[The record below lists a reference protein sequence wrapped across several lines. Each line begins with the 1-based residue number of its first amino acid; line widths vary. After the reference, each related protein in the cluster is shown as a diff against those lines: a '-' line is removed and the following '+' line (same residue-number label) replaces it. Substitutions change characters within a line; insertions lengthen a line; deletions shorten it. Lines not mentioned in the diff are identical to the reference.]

1 MILFEFAKRN
11 IRLHWLRS
19 FLAVLGIVIGVAS
32 IAAMG
37 ILGNS
42 MVLSIGESLSS
53 VGDTIVV
60 SPHTGGSGMGP
71 PGKTN
76 EKITDRM
83 VEQIKRAVT
92 PNLAIPVYSGGD
104 RMKIGSKETAGV
116 IYGIKIDDIP
126 TLLEVDEGSYS
137 RGETAAMVGRK
148 FADENDIKVG
158 SRISVGTKG
167 IVRVS
172 GILKERGMGFDINP
186 DYGIVVTDNWY
197 AQAYN
202 ATDYDMVVVKVRDLA
217 QIDSVKESIEKA
229 LNKREQVVNVLE
241 TKKIL
246 ETIMTAF
253 SSISTFVMAIG
264 GISLIVAGVSIFNIM
279 MMSVTERIR
288 EIGIMRS
295 LGAQRLE
302 VMKMFLY
309 EALILGL
316 VGSTIGGVF
325 SLLGGYLVSSLIL
338 KTTKYV
344 FVPSSLLPVVYG
356 MAFGIAVCLVCGIYP
371 AWKAANLNPIE
382 ALRHE

>member
-19 FLAVLGIVIGVAS
+19 FLAVLGIVIGVTA

-37 ILGNS
+37 IMGNS
-42 MVLSIGESLSS
+42 LVLSIGDSLSS

-71 PGKTN
+71 QGKTN
-76 EKITDRM
+76 EKITERM
-83 VEQIKRAVT
+83 VEQIKRAVS
-92 PNLAIPVYSGGD
+92 PNLALPVYSGGD
-104 RMKIGSKETAGV
+104 RMKIGSKDTAGV
-116 IYGIKIDDIP
+116 IYGMKTDDIP
-126 TLLEVDEGSYS
+126 VLLDLDQGSYI
-137 RGETAAMVGRK
+137 RGQSGAMAGKK
-148 FADENDIKVG
+148 FADDNNIKVG
-158 SRISVGTKG
+158 SRIEVGTKG
-167 IVRVS
+167 VIRVS

-186 DYGIVVTDNWY
+186 DYGIVVPDTWY
-197 AQAYN
+197 SQAYN
-202 ATDYDMVVVKVRDLA
+202 VTDYDMVVVKVRDLS
-217 QIDSVKESIEKA
+217 QIDSVKTSIEKA
-229 LNKREQVVNVLE
+229 LNKKDQVVNVLE
-241 TKKIL
+241 TKKVL

-264 GISLIVAGVSIFNIM
+264 GISLVVAGVSIFNIM

-295 LGAQRLE
+295 LGAQRRE
-302 VMKMFLY
+302 VLKMFLF

-316 VGSTIGGVF
+316 IGSVIGGIF
-325 SLLGGYLVSSLIL
+325 SVLAGFAISSLIL
-338 KTTKYV
+338 NTTKYV

-356 MAFGIAVCLVCGIYP
+356 MAFGVATCLICGLYP